1 MAIRTRNVLAIVSG
15 SPSPVEADPEKA
27 LDHLTRGVPQLRAI
41 ACFRRRQARGAR
53 LWCHAPER
61 SGPTSCGTGALQ
73 APDAARLA
81 EASGVF
87 TTLADPT
94 RLHLLWLLARQE
106 ADVTSLSERCGAS
119 RRCGCVVL
127 TGG

>member
-1 MAIRTRNVLAIVSG
+1 MLQT
-15 SPSPVEADPEKA
+15 KA
-27 LDHLTRGVPQLRAI
+27 SAQCATLVPCPRAKRSQL
-41 ACFRRRQARGAR
+41 
-53 LWCHAPER
+53 H
-61 SGPTSCGTGALQ
+61 TGALQ

-106 ADVTSLSERCGAS
+106 ADVTLLSERCGAS